1 MKKLVLLVFTL
12 FTSMLFSGVV
22 FAQEGPPEIV
32 DPFATEPAA
41 PEAPPEDEAPP
52 ALTLPAAEPPAEEPP
67 PAAEP
72 PAEEPPPAEEAPPA
86 PAHAAAPAPSYS
98 GGRTVD
104 SGPGLALI
112 GLGSLLGAG
121 LFRRKKK

>member
-22 FAQEGPPEIV
+22 FAQDAPPEIV
-32 DPFATEPAA
+32 DPFATEP
-41 PEAPPEDEAPP
+41 PPEDEAPP
-52 ALTLPAAEPPAEEPP
+52 ALTLSPAEPAAEEPPAEEPP
-67 PAAEP
+67 PEEP
-72 PAEEPPPAEEAPPA
+72 PAEEAAPA
-86 PAHAAAPAPSYS
+86 PVHAAAPAPSYT

-104 SGPGLALI
+104 SGPGLAVI
-112 GLGSLLGAG
+112 AFGSLLGAG